1 MTKED
6 NEYFKNSTEC
16 WICDNDYVDNDVT
29 VRDYCH
35 ITGKYIDPVH
45 RDLNTI
51 LD

>member
-1 MTKED
+1 MNILRTLLNVGFD
-6 NEYFKNSTEC
+6 
-16 WICDNDYVDNDVT
+16 DVK

-35 ITGKYIDPVH
+35 ITGKYIYPVH